1 MILGMGFRPKT
12 NMMAGGWPS
21 ALMLVALV
29 SSPRPSSA
37 DDKTDLIGRARAVET
52 QQLKELAGKS
62 FEMVSRGV
70 LMDGK
75 KRHDIATWR
84 KIRYTSPPSL
94 SWVRGEFDGQPVDEE
109 TLREK
114 MAGKK
119 KRMGADLL
127 ICVLMPLTDADI
139 SYLTPTEGGG
149 ARLYAVPHQKGGKVL
164 SVQIE
169 IDAAGR
175 KRSAT
180 PRLGG
185 EDFKY
190 ADKAEFTMKFAEDG
204 SPLEYRSFVTGHFL
218 WWSKS
223 LEMGGHRAP
232 WAACRRRVVRRLL
245 VVPVGAGHR
254 AAGTAGGRLRTRAR
268 SARHLVPHVDG
279 DGHTADRR
287 VPPPR

>member
-12 NMMAGGWPS
+12 NMLAGGWPS
-21 ALMLVALV
+21 ALLAFIIFVA
-29 SSPRPSSA
+29 PARA
-37 DDKTDLIGRARAVET
+37 DEKTDLIARARAVEA
-52 QQLKELAGKS
+52 QQLKDLAGKS
-62 FEMVSRGV
+62 FEMASRGV

-75 KRHDIATWR
+75 KKHDVATWR
-84 KIRYTSPPSL
+84 KIDYGPPPTL
-94 SWVRGEFDGQPVDEE
+94 GWVRGEFDGQPVDEE

-127 ICVLMPLTDADI
+127 LCVLAPLSDSDI
-139 SYLTPTEGGG
+139 SYLTPTADGG

-169 IDAAGR
+169 VDAAGR

-190 ADKAEFTMKFAEDG
+190 ADKADFTMRFAEDG
-204 SPLEYRSFVTGHFL
+204 APLDYRSFTSGHFL

-223 LEMGGHRAP
+223 LEMTGHRAGKGVYQP
-232 WAACRRRVVRRLL
+232 
-245 VVPVGAGHR
+245 
-254 AAGTAGGRLRTRAR
+254 
-268 SARHLVPHVDG
+268 
-279 DGHTADRR
+279 
-287 VPPPR
+287 